1 MKIRLDTRKG
11 VLQFHRANSEPED
24 RLDLF
29 GHRNPLLPFSP
40 SLDQPE
46 DDRPQ
51 HPRPLVFL
59 LVKDLQ
65 IACES
70 STMRLG
76 IEGTPDH
83 VQQCTPTAFSV
94 RPELMSEVL
103 SIASHKILVET
114 GFQTAGQNAGHELG
128 GEDLVGNVQAAAAY
142 ETGPRLTSAH
152 DGLRKA
158 TRQRYVSPP
167 RSSGFG
173 MRLDEIVLG

>member
-11 VLQFHRANSEPED
+11 ALQFHRANWEPED

-29 GHRNPLLPFSP
+29 GYQSPLLPFSP

-46 DDRPQ
+46 DNRPQ

-70 STMRLG
+70 STMRFG
-76 IEGTPDH
+76 VEGAPNAA
-83 VQQCTPTAFSV
+83 QQGAPAAFSV

-103 SIASHKILVET
+103 SIVFDNILVEP
-114 GFQTAGQNAGHELG
+114 GLQTAGQGLGNELC
-128 GEDLVGNVQAAAAY
+128 GEDLVGDVQAAAAS
-142 ETGPRLTSAH
+142 ETGPRLTTTH
-152 DGLRKA
+152 NGLR
-158 TRQRYVSPP
+158 
-167 RSSGFG
+167 
-173 MRLDEIVLG
+173 